1 MSEYKEQY
9 TFGMDFG
16 TSDFKFG
23 PITCGDSPKILR
35 NRGYFPDRDSI
46 MMRALNQAPE
56 IVVGDD
62 VPLYL
67 QSSEDLT
74 ARLVYPMR
82 NGVIDRADSRAWRV
96 VNEISRF
103 GLNMFRPK
111 SEQDFE
117 GFYVVASLSSV
128 SPRYMYESLFETMT
142 AAAKDGLVKAVTV
155 ISQPFAVAIGHGVTT
170 CVVVESG
177 HGNTQVC
184 PISSYPIR
192 GALVAVNRGGG
203 EANSI
208 TAEILKDLGY
218 GDLAREEAFV
228 RRVKEDLGLLP
239 LDLKRA
245 IKAAKDSPT
254 KFRARFKVPG
264 TRVEV
269 DFAEKSWQRFL
280 IGEYVFNPQNEL
292 FQSYMTRGMPRPKD
306 VKIGDTVFEGM
317 IDFGEAIVRSVERCP
332 VELQPLL
339 YKEILLSGGNFS
351 WQSPER
357 FRDFATDAATKM
369 KALLKEKGVK
379 GVSIK
384 MTKNPQHSVWHG
396 CIIYGYA
403 VPGDYGWN
411 WERMEGWLA
420 VAA

>member
-1 MSEYKEQY
+1 M
-9 TFGMDFG
+9 
-16 TSDFKFG
+16 
-23 PITCGDSPKILR
+23 
-35 NRGYFPDRDSI
+35 
-46 MMRALNQAPE
+46 
-56 IVVGDD
+56 
-62 VPLYL
+62 
-67 QSSEDLT
+67 
-74 ARLVYPMR
+74 
-82 NGVIDRADSRAWRV
+82 
-96 VNEISRF
+96 NEISRF
-103 GLNMFRPK
+103 GLDMFRPK
-111 SEQDFE
+111 PEQNFE

-142 AAAKDGLVKAVTV
+142 AAAKDGLVKAATV

-192 GALVAVNRGGG
+192 SALVAVNRGGG

-239 LDLKRA
+239 LNLDSA
-245 IKAAKDSPT
+245 VKAAKDSPA

-292 FQSYMTRGMPRPKD
+292 FQSYVTRGMPRPKD
-306 VKIGDTVFEGM
+306 VKIGDAVFEGM

-351 WQSPER
+351 WQSPEKL
-357 FRDFATDAATKM
+357 RDFATDAPTKM

-379 GVSIK
+379 GVSVK

-403 VPGDYGWN
+403 VPG
-411 WERMEGWLA
+411 
-420 VAA
+420 

>member
-1 MSEYKEQY
+1 MSKYRDRY

-23 PITCGDSPKILR
+23 PITCGDAPRVLR

-46 MMRALNQAPE
+46 MMQALNQAPE
-56 IVVGDD
+56 VVVGDD

-67 QSSEDLT
+67 QSSEDL
-74 ARLVYPMR
+74 ASHLVYPMR
-82 NGVIDRADSRAWRV
+82 NGVIDRGDSKAWRV
-96 VNEISRF
+96 VNEILRF
-103 GLNMFRPK
+103 GLKTFRPNPGD
-111 SEQDFE
+111 DFD

-128 SPRYMYESLFETMT
+128 SPRYMYENLFETMT
-142 AAAKDGLVKAVTV
+142 EAAKEGLVKAGTV

-177 HGNTQVC
+177 HGNTQIC

-192 GALVAVNRGGG
+192 SALVVVNRGGG

-228 RRVKEDLGLLP
+228 RQVKEKVGLLP
-239 LDLKRA
+239 LDLK
-245 IKAAKDSPT
+245 KSVEAARESPA
-254 KFRARFKVPG
+254 KFRAKFRVPG

-292 FQSYMTRGMPRPKD
+292 FQSYLTRGMPRPRD

-317 IDFGEAIVRSVERCP
+317 IDFGEAVVRSVERCP

-351 WQSPER
+351 WEPPEKLR
-357 FRDFATDAATKM
+357 EYATDAPTKM
-369 KALLKEKGVK
+369 KALLKEKGIR
-379 GVSIK
+379 GVSVK
-384 MTKNPQHSVWHG
+384 MTRNPQYSVWHG

-403 VPGDYGWN
+403 VPEDYRWN
-411 WERMEGWLA
+411 WERMEGW
-420 VAA
+420 VPAAA

>member
-1 MSEYKEQY
+1 
-9 TFGMDFG
+9 
-16 TSDFKFG
+16 
-23 PITCGDSPKILR
+23 
-35 NRGYFPDRDSI
+35 
-46 MMRALNQAPE
+46 MMRALKQAPE

-67 QSSEDLT
+67 QSSEDLSS
-74 ARLVYPMR
+74 RLVYPMR
-82 NGVIDRADSRAWRV
+82 NGVIDRGDNRAWRV

-103 GLNMFRPK
+103 GLDMFRPNPA
-111 SEQDFE
+111 QNFE

-192 GALVAVNRGGG
+192 SALVAINRGGG

-239 LDLKRA
+239 LNLESA
-245 IKAAKDSPT
+245 VKAAKDSPA

-280 IGEYVFNPQNEL
+280 IGEYAFNPQNEL
-292 FQSYMTRGMPRPKD
+292 FQSYVTRGMPRPKD
-306 VKIGDTVFEGM
+306 VRIGDAVFEGM

-351 WQSPER
+351 WQSPEKL
-357 FRDFATDAATKM
+357 RDFATDAPTKM

-379 GVSIK
+379 GVSVK

-403 VPGDYGWN
+403 VPEDYGWN
-411 WERMEGWLA
+411 WERMEGWLPG
-420 VAA
+420 AA

>member
-1 MSEYKEQY
+1 MSGYRDRY

-23 PITCGDSPKILR
+23 PITCGDVPR
-35 NRGYFPDRDSI
+35 AVHNRGYFPDRDSI

-56 IVVGDD
+56 VVVGDS

-67 QSSEDLT
+67 QSSDDL
-74 ARLVYPMR
+74 ASRLVYPMR
-82 NGVIDRADSRAWRV
+82 NGVIDRGDSRAWRV
-96 VNEISRF
+96 VNEISNF
-103 GLNMFRPK
+103 ALKTFRPNPG
-111 SEQDFE
+111 EDFQ

-128 SPRYMYESLFETMT
+128 SPRYMYERLFETM
-142 AAAKDGLVKAVTV
+142 AEAAKDGLVRAGTI

-192 GALVAVNRGGG
+192 SALVAVNRGGG

-228 RRVKEDLGLLP
+228 RRVKEELGLLP
-239 LDLKRA
+239 LDLGRA
-245 IKAAKDSPT
+245 VKAARDSPS
-254 KFRARFKVPG
+254 KFRAKLKVPG

-280 IGEYVFNPQNEL
+280 IGEYVFNPRNEL
-292 FQSYMTRGMPRPKD
+292 FQSYLARGMPRPRD
-306 VKIGDTVFEGM
+306 VKVGDTVFEGM
-317 IDFGEAIVRSVERCP
+317 IDFGEAVVRSVERCP

-351 WQSPER
+351 WEAPEKL
-357 FRDFATDAATKM
+357 RDYATDAPAKM
-369 KALLKEKGVK
+369 KALLKEKGIR
-379 GVSIK
+379 GVSVR
-384 MTKNPQHSVWHG
+384 MTKNPQYSVWHG

-403 VPGDYGWN
+403 VPEDYRWS
-411 WERMEGWLA
+411 WERMEGWLP

>member
-1 MSEYKEQY
+1 
-9 TFGMDFG
+9 MDFG

-23 PITCGDSPKILR
+23 PITCGDVPKVLH

-46 MMRALNQAPE
+46 MMRALNEAPE
-56 IVVGDD
+56 VVVGED

-74 ARLVYPMR
+74 SRLIYPMR
-82 NGVIDRADSRAWRV
+82 NGVIDRADSKAWRV

-103 GLNMFRPK
+103 GLRMFRPNLG
-111 SEQDFE
+111 EDFE
-117 GFYVVASLSSV
+117 GFCVVASISSV
-128 SPRYMYESLFETMT
+128 CPRYMYESLFDAMT
-142 AAAKDGLVKAVTV
+142 EAAKEGLVKATTI

-177 HGNTQVC
+177 HGNTQIC

-192 GALVAVNRGGG
+192 SALVAVNRGGG

-228 RRVKEDLGLLP
+228 RRVKESLGLLP
-239 LDLKRA
+239 LDLGRA
-245 IKAAKDSPT
+245 VKAAKESPS
-254 KFRARFKVPG
+254 KFRARLKVPG
-264 TRVEV
+264 TRVEI

-280 IGEYVFNPQNEL
+280 IGEYVFNPRDEL
-292 FQSYMTRGMPRPKD
+292 FQSYLTRGMPKPRD
-306 VKIGDTVFEGM
+306 VKIGDAVFEGM
-317 IDFGEAIVRSVERCP
+317 IDFGEAVVTSVEKCP

-351 WQSPER
+351 WQAPEKLR
-357 FRDFATDAATKM
+357 EFATDGPTKM
-369 KALLKEKGVK
+369 KTLLKEKGIK
-379 GVSIK
+379 GVSVK
-384 MTKNPQHSVWHG
+384 MTKNPQYSVWHG

-403 VPGDYGWN
+403 VPQDYGWN
-411 WERMEGWLA
+411 WERMEGWLR
-420 VAA
+420 AAA

>member
-1 MSEYKEQY
+1 LSEYKEQY

-23 PITCGDSPKILR
+23 PITCGDAPRVLR
-35 NRGYFPDRDSI
+35 NRGYFPDQESI

-74 ARLVYPMR
+74 SRLVYPMR
-82 NGVIDRADSRAWRV
+82 NGVIDRGDDRAWRV

-103 GLNMFRPK
+103 GLSMFRPK
-111 SEQDFE
+111 PEKPFE

-128 SPRYMYESLFETMT
+128 SPRYMYESLFEAM
-142 AAAKDGLVKAVTV
+142 ARAAKDGLVKAATV

-192 GALVAVNRGGG
+192 SALVAVNRGGG

-208 TAEILKDLGY
+208 AAEILKDLGY

-239 LDLKRA
+239 LDLESA
-245 IKAAKDSPT
+245 VKAAKANPS
-254 KFRARFKVPG
+254 KFKAKLKVPG

-269 DFAEKSWQRFL
+269 DLADKSWQRFL

-292 FQSYMTRGMPRPKD
+292 FQSYITRGMPRPKD

-317 IDFGEAIVRSVERCP
+317 IDFGEAIVRSVEHCP

-351 WQSPER
+351 WQPPDKL
-357 FRDFATDAATKM
+357 RDFATDAPTKM
-369 KALLKEKGVK
+369 KALLREKGIK
-379 GVSIK
+379 GVSVK

-403 VPGDYGWN
+403 VPEDYEWN
-411 WERMEGWLA
+411 WERMEGWLP

>member
-23 PITCGDSPKILR
+23 PITCGDAPRVLR

-56 IVVGDD
+56 VVVGDD

-74 ARLVYPMR
+74 SRLVYPMR
-82 NGVIDRADSRAWRV
+82 NGVIDRGDNKAWRV

-103 GLNMFRPK
+103 SLDMFRPK
-111 SEQDFE
+111 SEGNFE

-142 AAAKDGLVKAVTV
+142 AAAKDGLVKAATV

-192 GALVAVNRGGG
+192 SALVAINRGGG
-203 EANSI
+203 EANSV

-239 LDLKRA
+239 LDLERA
-245 IKAAKDSPT
+245 VKAAKENPA
-254 KFRARFKVPG
+254 KFKARLKVPR

-269 DFAEKSWQRFL
+269 DFGNDSWQIFL
-280 IGEYVFNPQNEL
+280 IGEYVFNPGNEL
-292 FQSYMTRGMPRPKD
+292 FQSYITRGMPRPKD

-351 WQSPER
+351 WEAPEKLR
-357 FRDFATDAATKM
+357 GFATDAPTKM
-369 KALLKEKGVK
+369 KALLKEKG
-379 GVSIK
+379 IK
-384 MTKNPQHSVWHG
+384 
-396 CIIYGYA
+396 
-403 VPGDYGWN
+403 
-411 WERMEGWLA
+411 
-420 VAA
+420 

>member
-1 MSEYKEQY
+1 MSEYREQY
-9 TFGMDFG
+9 TFGIDFG
-16 TSDFKFG
+16 TSDLKFG
-23 PITCGDSPKILR
+23 PITCGDAPRVLR
-35 NRGYFPDRDSI
+35 NRGYFPDQESI

-56 IVVGDD
+56 IVVGDE

-67 QSSEDLT
+67 QSSVDL
-74 ARLVYPMR
+74 ASRLVYPMR
-82 NGVIDRADSRAWRV
+82 NGVIDRGDKRAWRV

-103 GLNMFRPK
+103 GLNMFRPQSEK
-111 SEQDFE
+111 SFE

-128 SPRYMYESLFETMT
+128 SPRYMYESLFETMME
-142 AAAKDGLVKAVTV
+142 AAKDGLVKAATV

-192 GALVAVNRGGG
+192 SALVTVNRGGG

-218 GDLAREEAFV
+218 GDLAQEEAFV
-228 RRVKEDLGLLP
+228 RQVKEDLGLLP
-239 LDLKRA
+239 LDLEKA
-245 IKAAKDSPT
+245 VKAAKENPT
-254 KFRARFKVPG
+254 KFKAKLKVPG

-292 FQSYMTRGMPRPKD
+292 FQSYTTRGMPRPKD
-306 VKIGDTVFEGM
+306 VKVGDTLFEGM
-317 IDFGEAIVRSVERCP
+317 MDFGEAIVRSVEHCP

-351 WQSPER
+351 WQPPER
-357 FRDFATDAATKM
+357 LRDFATDAPTKM
-369 KALLKEKGVK
+369 KALLKEKGIK
-379 GVSIK
+379 GVSVK

-403 VPGDYGWN
+403 VPEDYRWN
-411 WERMEGWLA
+411 WERMEGWLP
-420 VAA
+420 VAS